1 MRSAAAVDAGVRTFL
16 KAAGAT
22 LSIVALAV
30 GLGTATAG
38 AEEVTRAG
46 YREAA
51 EPICRANT
59 EANERILAGVRGEV
73 RQGQLDSAARRFSRA
88 SRALRGTVAELK
100 AIPRP
105 LDDQARLSRWLGFVS
120 AEAELLKKTS
130 RYLAAGKK
138 GAAAGMVVR
147 LKGVA
152 SRANN
157 AVFAF
162 EFDYCKFD
170 PARFT

>member
-1 MRSAAAVDAGVRTFL
+1 MRSIVDARVRLFL
-16 KAAGAT
+16 RATGAAIA
-22 LSIVALAV
+22 IVALLLV
-30 GLGTATAG
+30 LGTTPVG
-38 AEEVTRAG
+38 AEEVTRTT

-51 EPICRANT
+51 EPICQANT
-59 EANERILAGVRGEV
+59 EANERILLGVREEV
-73 RQGQLDSAARRFSRA
+73 RQGKLDAAAQRFSRA
-88 SRALRGTVAELK
+88 SKALRRTVSELK

-105 LDDQARLSRWLGFVS
+105 LADQARLSRWLGFVS
-120 AEAELLKKTS
+120 AEVELLKKTS

-138 GAAAGMVVR
+138 GAAEGMVVR

-162 EFDYCKFD
+162 EFNYCRFD

>member
-1 MRSAAAVDAGVRTFL
+1 MRSAAVDAAGRSAL
-16 KAAGAT
+16 GAT
-22 LSIVALAV
+22 GATIAIVALLL
-30 GLGTATAG
+30 GLGIGRAG
-38 AEEVTRAG
+38 AEEVTRTA

-51 EPICRANT
+51 EPICQANT
-59 EANERILAGVRGEV
+59 EANERILSGVRGEV
-73 RQGQLDSAARRFSRA
+73 RQGKLDAAARRFSRA
-88 SRALRGTVAELK
+88 SRALRLTVGELK
-100 AIPRP
+100 ALPRP
-105 LDDQARLSRWLGFVS
+105 PEDKARLLRWLAFVA

-138 GAAAGMVVR
+138 GAAEGMVVR

-162 EFDYCKFD
+162 EFNYCRFD